1 MRGQEGE
8 HLAERSNLPRQTVES
23 GAIPGD
29 CASLYVRIGGKLE
42 DMFDSLNGKVRAGL
56 HINCFTPD
64 ARPAC
69 CEGDNILGGGYVI
82 LSGEYLI
89 FAWRKAD

>member
-8 HLAERSNLPRQTVES
+8 HLPERSNLPRQIVKS
-23 GAIPGD
+23 RAILGD
-29 CASLYVRIGGKLE
+29 CASLYVGIGGKLE
-42 DMFDSLNGKVRAGL
+42 DMFDSLNGKFRAGL

-69 CEGDNILGGGYVI
+69 CEGDNILAGGDAI
-82 LSGEYLI
+82 LSGEHLI
-89 FAWRKAD
+89 FGWRKAD